1 VSASADRRLAA
12 VLWDLDGTLVDTEPY
27 WWQAEHELVGE
38 HGGQWSDEHG
48 KAIIGNDLR
57 VSAAYIRERGG
68 VRLEIDEIVDRLLGA
83 VIARVRERVPWRPG
97 ALELLAGLR
106 AAGTPCALV
115 TMSYRVMADTVVGA
129 LPAGSFQAVVT
140 GDEVSRGKPHPE
152 PYLTAARALGAR
164 PGDCLAIEDSPTG
177 VASAEAAGVPVLAV
191 QHLIPIPAAPGRRVL
206 HSLVDVTPEALADLA
221 ATLLAA

>member
-1 VSASADRRLAA
+1 MSAGGRLAA

-27 WWQAEHELVGE
+27 WWEAEHALVGE
-38 HGGQWSDEHG
+38 HGGRWSDEHG
-48 KAIIGNDLR
+48 KALIGNDLR

-115 TMSYRVMADTVVGA
+115 TMSYRAMADTVVGA

-164 PGDCLAIEDSPTG
+164 PGDCLAIEDSLPG

-191 QHLIPIPAAPGRRVL
+191 QHLISIPAAPGRTVVR
-206 HSLVDVTPEALADLA
+206 SLLGWDPPLLSALLTA
-221 ATLLAA
+221 A